1 MFEAII
7 IITSIVIIFTIAI
20 IVRSMWDPFYCCCM
34 TTSDIGVLSS
44 TSLIKISPSV
54 YISEHFI
61 NSGNS
66 GKWARSITKFSRMLV
81 VVHNG
86 ELCLYNPCPLT
97 TELQKE
103 LDELGRIQRVV
114 VTNCFHY
121 AFLTQYIDAYPEAT
135 FLVPQGMMWKRPELQ
150 QHCIAIP
157 AAIEGSLFTGTHYF
171 RLPDFY
177 QEHVIFVEEA
187 GLLYCSDT
195 LYIREPKTRP
205 HGRLGVRLM
214 QEFIRSI
221 SFSQPCGVIHYFD
234 YVRQFRYP
242 HSGDLHKENVERW
255 RKIFALPITRI
266 TTGHGVFR
274 GSVSV
279 TNTELKNLLRCIER
293 KDSWMDRAGRL
304 VFRLCV
310 HGAPNRYRD
319 WTCLYD
325 EEAQFGYRPSLN
337 EEKRNVVDTPPV
349 KAKAG

>member
-1 MFEAII
+1 MFIFEAIAI
-7 IITSIVIIFTIAI
+7 IVSVIVIFTIAVVI
-20 IVRSMWDPFYCCCM
+20 RAMWDPFYCCCM
-34 TTSDIGVLSS
+34 TTADIGVVSS

-97 TELQKE
+97 AELRKE

-135 FLVPQGMMWKRPELQ
+135 FLVPQGMMWKRPGLQ
-150 QHCIAIP
+150 EHCITIP
-157 AAIEGSLFTGTHYF
+157 AATEGSLFPGTRYF

-177 QEHVIFVEEA
+177 QEHAIFVEEA

-195 LYIREPKTRP
+195 LYIREPETSP
-205 HGRLGVRLM
+205 HGRFDVKLL
-214 QEFIRSI
+214 QKFIRLI
-221 SFSQPCGVIHYFD
+221 SFSKPCGVIHYFD
-234 YVRQFRYP
+234 YIRQFRYP
-242 HSGDLHKENVERW
+242 HPDDVHTENVECW

-266 TTGHGVFR
+266 TTGHGVFC
-274 GSVSV
+274 GCVSV
-279 TNTELKNLLRCIER
+279 TQTELKSLLGCIER
-293 KDSWMDRAGRL
+293 KDGWMDRAGRL
-304 VFRLCV
+304 VFRIWV
-310 HGAPNRYRD
+310 WKSPERYKD
-319 WTCLYD
+319 WICLYD
-325 EEAQFGYRPSLN
+325 KEARFDYPPEER
-337 EEKRNVVDTPPV
+337 EEKKRIYP
-349 KAKAG
+349 

>member
-1 MFEAII
+1 MFETIA
-7 IITSIVIIFTIAI
+7 IITSIIVIFTVAV
-20 IVRSMWDPFYCCCM
+20 IVRAMWDPFYCCCM
-34 TTSDIGVLSS
+34 TSADIGVLSS
-44 TSLIKISPSV
+44 TSLIRISPSV

-97 TELQKE
+97 AELRKE

-135 FLVPQGMMWKRPELQ
+135 FLVPQGMMWKRPGLQ
-150 QHCIAIP
+150 QHCTAIP
-157 AAIEGSLFTGTHYF
+157 AATEGSLFAGTRYF

-187 GLLYCSDT
+187 NLLYCSDT
-195 LYIREPKTRP
+195 LYIREPETRP
-205 HGRLGVRLM
+205 HGRVEIRLM
-214 QEFIRSI
+214 QKFIRLI

-242 HSGDLHKENVERW
+242 GSGDLHKENVERW
-255 RKIFALPITRI
+255 RKIFTLPITRV

-274 GSVSV
+274 GCVSV
-279 TNTELKNLLRCIER
+279 TKTELQSLLHCIER
-293 KDSWMDRAGRL
+293 KDGWMDRAGRV
-304 VFRLCV
+304 VFRMLV
-310 HGAPNRYRD
+310 RKSSDRYRD

-325 EEAQFGYRPSLN
+325 KEAQFGYHPSVK
-337 EEKRNVVDTPPV
+337 EEKG
-349 KAKAG
+349 K

>member
-7 IITSIVIIFTIAI
+7 IITSVAIIFTIAI
-20 IVRSMWDPFYCCCM
+20 IVRAMWDPFYCCFM

-44 TSLIKISPSV
+44 SSLIKISSSV

-81 VVHNG
+81 VVHDG

-97 TELQKE
+97 TALKQELA
-103 LDELGRIQRVV
+103 ELGHIQRVV

-135 FLVPQGMMWKRPELQ
+135 FLIPQGMMWKRPELQ
-150 QHCIAIP
+150 QHCTAIP
-157 AAIEGSLFTGTHYF
+157 AATEGSLFAGTRYF

-177 QEHVIFVEEA
+177 QEHAIFVEEA

-195 LYIREPKTRP
+195 LYIREPETRP
-205 HGRLGVRLM
+205 HGRVAVRLM

-221 SFSQPCGVIHYFD
+221 SFSRRCGVIHYFD

-242 HSGDLHKENVERW
+242 GSGDLHKKNVECW
-255 RKIFALPITRI
+255 RKIFALPITRV
-266 TTGHGVFR
+266 TTGHGVFC
-274 GSVSV
+274 GCVSV
-279 TNTELKNLLRCIER
+279 TKTELQNLLRCIER
-293 KDSWMDRAGRL
+293 EDGWMDRAGRM

-310 HGAPNRYRD
+310 WKSPNRYRD

-325 EEAQFGYRPSLN
+325 KEAQFGYHPSIE
-337 EEKRNVVDTPPV
+337 EEKR
-349 KAKAG
+349 